1 MQRQKDSVNLM
12 TFIKPHQS
20 GFLLSIILAVISVT
34 SGIVP
39 YFAVARIVNLL
50 IGGETNFSTYLTW
63 GIVALIAYLMKS
75 VFHGLS
81 TRCSH
86 EATFHVLS
94 EIRQAV
100 ADKLTRVSMGYLTDT
115 PSGRLKTTMVER
127 VEQMEVPL
135 AHIIPEMT
143 SNLLVPIA
151 IIIYLFVLDWRMAL
165 VSLITI
171 PIGMLCYMAQM
182 KEYPKKYGAVVQA
195 SKYMSATTVE
205 YINGIEVI
213 KAFNQSA
220 ASYGKFTQA
229 VRQSVD
235 LMLDWMKST
244 QGYSALM
251 MTIWPAVLI
260 GVLPVGCLFYMNGSL
275 SAPDFITIAI
285 LSLGIMGPLVA
296 AIFLTDDFSKIA
308 TITGEITAVL
318 SEPDLDRPSQRKNL
332 KGLDISLRDVTFA
345 YKDTQVLNG
354 ITLDIKQGTTTALVG
369 PSGSG
374 KSTIA
379 KLIASYWDVGG
390 GHITIGGVDAKE
402 LPPEQVMDL
411 IGYVSQDNFLFNLS
425 VRENIR
431 MGRPEATDAE
441 VEAVAKAA
449 GCHEFIMGLE
459 HGYDTDCGRCRR
471 TSFRRRAAA
480 GSYCTGHDEKC
491 THCYLGRGNFL
502 HRPRKR
508 GGHSGCHRTADSRK
522 DTHCDRPSPV
532 HHYWGGTNCCGRSRK
547 DFGLP
552 GHMENCWIGVRSI
565 SKCGQLTRRRETT
578 IRWKEVRRMFD
589 AYKRFFRFSG
599 AEKGT
604 WYKGMAFELLR
615 SIFEALQF
623 VALLIVLRALV
634 EQNMTGATAWTALGI
649 MAVSV
654 AGAALCWYLAHNSE
668 GHANYRMCGEKRI
681 HIGERMKYM
690 PMGYFNAQ
698 SLGSLTAA
706 ATSTMSDLE
715 SMSFAVI
722 ARTVVGMIRTTIFSL
737 AIMCFDWRIGL
748 VFFVGMLLFL
758 WVNSRLLKKSRELSP
773 GRLAAQTKLVDAVL
787 EYIQGMSVVRA
798 FHGDKAAKQT
808 LNNTI
813 KETENQNF
821 KLERKRIPYN
831 VLEQVVLRVTSVLA
845 ILLSI
850 WLFLQGNMSLFTC
863 LMMVVSAFLVYS
875 ELESAGEMFF
885 MLPMIDASIDRVEEI
900 DRAPRMD
907 EGGSVQV
914 PKSHDISFEHVDFSY
929 GDRKI
934 IDDVSFTIPEGT
946 TTAIVGPSG
955 SGKTT
960 LTSLMARFW
969 DVNKGSVK
977 LGGIDVKDYSLD
989 SLMSNFSMVFQN
1001 VYLFNDSIENNI
1013 KFGKPAAS
1021 HEEVVAAAKAARCH
1035 DFIMALPD
1043 GYDTVIGEG
1052 GATISGGERQ
1062 RLSIARAML
1071 KDAPI
1076 VILDEATA
1084 NVDPE
1089 NEAELQAAIEAL
1101 TGGKT
1106 IIMIAHRLKT
1116 VRHANQILVVDHG
1129 RIVQHGTHDQLIQQ
1143 KGIYADFILNRK
1155 AAIDWKINA

>member
-1 MQRQKDSVNLM
+1 
-12 TFIKPHQS
+12 
-20 GFLLSIILAVISVT
+20 
-34 SGIVP
+34 
-39 YFAVARIVNLL
+39 
-50 IGGETNFSTYLTW
+50 
-63 GIVALIAYLMKS
+63 
-75 VFHGLS
+75 
-81 TRCSH
+81 
-86 EATFHVLS
+86 
-94 EIRQAV
+94 
-100 ADKLTRVSMGYLTDT
+100 
-115 PSGRLKTTMVER
+115 
-127 VEQMEVPL
+127 
-135 AHIIPEMT
+135 
-143 SNLLVPIA
+143 
-151 IIIYLFVLDWRMAL
+151 
-165 VSLITI
+165 
-171 PIGMLCYMAQM
+171 
-182 KEYPKKYGAVVQA
+182 
-195 SKYMSATTVE
+195 
-205 YINGIEVI
+205 
-213 KAFNQSA
+213 
-220 ASYGKFTQA
+220 
-229 VRQSVD
+229 
-235 LMLDWMKST
+235 
-244 QGYSALM
+244 
-251 MTIWPAVLI
+251 
-260 GVLPVGCLFYMNGSL
+260 
-275 SAPDFITIAI
+275 
-285 LSLGIMGPLVA
+285 
-296 AIFLTDDFSKIA
+296 
-308 TITGEITAVL
+308 
-318 SEPDLDRPSQRKNL
+318 
-332 KGLDISLRDVTFA
+332 
-345 YKDTQVLNG
+345 
-354 ITLDIKQGTTTALVG
+354 
-369 PSGSG
+369 
-374 KSTIA
+374 
-379 KLIASYWDVGG
+379 
-390 GHITIGGVDAKE
+390 
-402 LPPEQVMDL
+402 
-411 IGYVSQDNFLFNLS
+411 
-425 VRENIR
+425 
-431 MGRPEATDAE
+431 
-441 VEAVAKAA
+441 
-449 GCHEFIMGLE
+449 
-459 HGYDTDCGRCRR
+459 
-471 TSFRRRAAA
+471 
-480 GSYCTGHDEKC
+480 
-491 THCYLGRGNFL
+491 
-502 HRPRKR
+502 
-508 GGHSGCHRTADSRK
+508 
-522 DTHCDRPSPV
+522 
-532 HHYWGGTNCCGRSRK
+532 
-547 DFGLP
+547 
-552 GHMENCWIGVRSI
+552 
-565 SKCGQLTRRRETT
+565 
-578 IRWKEVRRMFD
+578 
-589 AYKRFFRFSG
+589 
-599 AEKGT
+599 
-604 WYKGMAFELLR
+604 MAFELLR

-634 EQNMTGATAWTALGI
+634 EQNITGATAWTALGI
-649 MAVSV
+649 MVVSV

-722 ARTVVGMIRTTIFSL
+722 ARTVVGMIRTAVFSL
-737 AIMCFDWRIGL
+737 AIMCFDWRIGF
-748 VFFVGMLLFL
+748 VFFVGTLLFL

-798 FHGDKAAKQT
+798 FHRDKAAKQT

-907 EGGSVQV
+907 ESSSVQV
-914 PKSHDISFEHVDFSY
+914 PKSHDISFDHVDFSY

-969 DVNKGSVK
+969 DVKKGSVK

-1013 KFGKPAAS
+1013 KFGKPEAS

-1071 KDAPI
+1071 KDAPV

>member
-1 MQRQKDSVNLM
+1 
-12 TFIKPHQS
+12 
-20 GFLLSIILAVISVT
+20 
-34 SGIVP
+34 
-39 YFAVARIVNLL
+39 
-50 IGGETNFSTYLTW
+50 
-63 GIVALIAYLMKS
+63 
-75 VFHGLS
+75 
-81 TRCSH
+81 
-86 EATFHVLS
+86 
-94 EIRQAV
+94 
-100 ADKLTRVSMGYLTDT
+100 
-115 PSGRLKTTMVER
+115 
-127 VEQMEVPL
+127 
-135 AHIIPEMT
+135 
-143 SNLLVPIA
+143 
-151 IIIYLFVLDWRMAL
+151 
-165 VSLITI
+165 
-171 PIGMLCYMAQM
+171 
-182 KEYPKKYGAVVQA
+182 
-195 SKYMSATTVE
+195 
-205 YINGIEVI
+205 
-213 KAFNQSA
+213 
-220 ASYGKFTQA
+220 
-229 VRQSVD
+229 
-235 LMLDWMKST
+235 
-244 QGYSALM
+244 
-251 MTIWPAVLI
+251 
-260 GVLPVGCLFYMNGSL
+260 
-275 SAPDFITIAI
+275 
-285 LSLGIMGPLVA
+285 
-296 AIFLTDDFSKIA
+296 
-308 TITGEITAVL
+308 
-318 SEPDLDRPSQRKNL
+318 
-332 KGLDISLRDVTFA
+332 
-345 YKDTQVLNG
+345 
-354 ITLDIKQGTTTALVG
+354 
-369 PSGSG
+369 
-374 KSTIA
+374 
-379 KLIASYWDVGG
+379 
-390 GHITIGGVDAKE
+390 
-402 LPPEQVMDL
+402 
-411 IGYVSQDNFLFNLS
+411 
-425 VRENIR
+425 
-431 MGRPEATDAE
+431 
-441 VEAVAKAA
+441 
-449 GCHEFIMGLE
+449 
-459 HGYDTDCGRCRR
+459 
-471 TSFRRRAAA
+471 
-480 GSYCTGHDEKC
+480 
-491 THCYLGRGNFL
+491 
-502 HRPRKR
+502 
-508 GGHSGCHRTADSRK
+508 
-522 DTHCDRPSPV
+522 
-532 HHYWGGTNCCGRSRK
+532 
-547 DFGLP
+547 
-552 GHMENCWIGVRSI
+552 
-565 SKCGQLTRRRETT
+565 
-578 IRWKEVRRMFD
+578 
-589 AYKRFFRFSG
+589 
-599 AEKGT
+599 
-604 WYKGMAFELLR
+604 MAFELLR

-623 VALLIVLRALV
+623 VALLVVLRALV
-634 EQNMTGATAWTALGI
+634 EQNMTGTTAWTALGI
-649 MAVSV
+649 MAISV
-654 AGAALCWYLAHNSE
+654 VGAAFCWYLAHNSE

-706 ATSTMSDLE
+706 ATSTMADLK

-798 FHGDKAAKQT
+798 FHGDKAANQT

-900 DRAPRMD
+900 DRAPKMD

-914 PKSHDISFEHVDFSY
+914 PKSHDITFDHVDFSY

-1035 DFIMALPD
+1035 EFIMALPD

-1129 RIVQHGTHDQLIQQ
+1129 RIVQHGTHDQLIRQ

-1155 AAIDWKINA
+1155 AAIDWKISASCGEAKA

>member
-1 MQRQKDSVNLM
+1 
-12 TFIKPHQS
+12 
-20 GFLLSIILAVISVT
+20 
-34 SGIVP
+34 
-39 YFAVARIVNLL
+39 
-50 IGGETNFSTYLTW
+50 
-63 GIVALIAYLMKS
+63 
-75 VFHGLS
+75 
-81 TRCSH
+81 
-86 EATFHVLS
+86 
-94 EIRQAV
+94 
-100 ADKLTRVSMGYLTDT
+100 
-115 PSGRLKTTMVER
+115 
-127 VEQMEVPL
+127 
-135 AHIIPEMT
+135 
-143 SNLLVPIA
+143 
-151 IIIYLFVLDWRMAL
+151 
-165 VSLITI
+165 
-171 PIGMLCYMAQM
+171 
-182 KEYPKKYGAVVQA
+182 
-195 SKYMSATTVE
+195 
-205 YINGIEVI
+205 
-213 KAFNQSA
+213 
-220 ASYGKFTQA
+220 
-229 VRQSVD
+229 
-235 LMLDWMKST
+235 
-244 QGYSALM
+244 
-251 MTIWPAVLI
+251 
-260 GVLPVGCLFYMNGSL
+260 
-275 SAPDFITIAI
+275 
-285 LSLGIMGPLVA
+285 
-296 AIFLTDDFSKIA
+296 
-308 TITGEITAVL
+308 
-318 SEPDLDRPSQRKNL
+318 
-332 KGLDISLRDVTFA
+332 
-345 YKDTQVLNG
+345 
-354 ITLDIKQGTTTALVG
+354 
-369 PSGSG
+369 
-374 KSTIA
+374 
-379 KLIASYWDVGG
+379 
-390 GHITIGGVDAKE
+390 
-402 LPPEQVMDL
+402 
-411 IGYVSQDNFLFNLS
+411 
-425 VRENIR
+425 
-431 MGRPEATDAE
+431 
-441 VEAVAKAA
+441 
-449 GCHEFIMGLE
+449 
-459 HGYDTDCGRCRR
+459 
-471 TSFRRRAAA
+471 
-480 GSYCTGHDEKC
+480 
-491 THCYLGRGNFL
+491 
-502 HRPRKR
+502 
-508 GGHSGCHRTADSRK
+508 
-522 DTHCDRPSPV
+522 
-532 HHYWGGTNCCGRSRK
+532 
-547 DFGLP
+547 
-552 GHMENCWIGVRSI
+552 
-565 SKCGQLTRRRETT
+565 
-578 IRWKEVRRMFD
+578 
-589 AYKRFFRFSG
+589 
-599 AEKGT
+599 
-604 WYKGMAFELLR
+604 MAFELLR

-634 EQNMTGATAWTALGI
+634 GQNMTGATAWTALGI

-654 AGAALCWYLAHNSE
+654 AGAAFCWYLAHNSE

-706 ATSTMSDLE
+706 ATSTMADLE

-773 GRLAAQTKLVDAVL
+773 GRLTAQTKLVDAVL

-1013 KFGKPAAS
+1013 KFGKPGAS

>member
-1 MQRQKDSVNLM
+1 
-12 TFIKPHQS
+12 
-20 GFLLSIILAVISVT
+20 
-34 SGIVP
+34 
-39 YFAVARIVNLL
+39 
-50 IGGETNFSTYLTW
+50 
-63 GIVALIAYLMKS
+63 
-75 VFHGLS
+75 
-81 TRCSH
+81 
-86 EATFHVLS
+86 
-94 EIRQAV
+94 
-100 ADKLTRVSMGYLTDT
+100 
-115 PSGRLKTTMVER
+115 
-127 VEQMEVPL
+127 
-135 AHIIPEMT
+135 
-143 SNLLVPIA
+143 
-151 IIIYLFVLDWRMAL
+151 
-165 VSLITI
+165 
-171 PIGMLCYMAQM
+171 
-182 KEYPKKYGAVVQA
+182 
-195 SKYMSATTVE
+195 
-205 YINGIEVI
+205 
-213 KAFNQSA
+213 
-220 ASYGKFTQA
+220 
-229 VRQSVD
+229 
-235 LMLDWMKST
+235 
-244 QGYSALM
+244 
-251 MTIWPAVLI
+251 
-260 GVLPVGCLFYMNGSL
+260 
-275 SAPDFITIAI
+275 
-285 LSLGIMGPLVA
+285 
-296 AIFLTDDFSKIA
+296 
-308 TITGEITAVL
+308 
-318 SEPDLDRPSQRKNL
+318 
-332 KGLDISLRDVTFA
+332 
-345 YKDTQVLNG
+345 
-354 ITLDIKQGTTTALVG
+354 
-369 PSGSG
+369 
-374 KSTIA
+374 
-379 KLIASYWDVGG
+379 
-390 GHITIGGVDAKE
+390 
-402 LPPEQVMDL
+402 
-411 IGYVSQDNFLFNLS
+411 
-425 VRENIR
+425 
-431 MGRPEATDAE
+431 
-441 VEAVAKAA
+441 
-449 GCHEFIMGLE
+449 
-459 HGYDTDCGRCRR
+459 
-471 TSFRRRAAA
+471 
-480 GSYCTGHDEKC
+480 
-491 THCYLGRGNFL
+491 
-502 HRPRKR
+502 
-508 GGHSGCHRTADSRK
+508 
-522 DTHCDRPSPV
+522 
-532 HHYWGGTNCCGRSRK
+532 
-547 DFGLP
+547 
-552 GHMENCWIGVRSI
+552 
-565 SKCGQLTRRRETT
+565 
-578 IRWKEVRRMFD
+578 
-589 AYKRFFRFSG
+589 
-599 AEKGT
+599 
-604 WYKGMAFELLR
+604 MAFELLW

-634 EQNMTGATAWTALGI
+634 EQNMTGAIAWTALGI

-706 ATSTMSDLE
+706 ATSTMADLE

-1013 KFGKPAAS
+1013 KFGKPGAS

>member
-1 MQRQKDSVNLM
+1 
-12 TFIKPHQS
+12 
-20 GFLLSIILAVISVT
+20 
-34 SGIVP
+34 
-39 YFAVARIVNLL
+39 
-50 IGGETNFSTYLTW
+50 
-63 GIVALIAYLMKS
+63 
-75 VFHGLS
+75 
-81 TRCSH
+81 
-86 EATFHVLS
+86 
-94 EIRQAV
+94 
-100 ADKLTRVSMGYLTDT
+100 
-115 PSGRLKTTMVER
+115 
-127 VEQMEVPL
+127 
-135 AHIIPEMT
+135 
-143 SNLLVPIA
+143 
-151 IIIYLFVLDWRMAL
+151 
-165 VSLITI
+165 
-171 PIGMLCYMAQM
+171 
-182 KEYPKKYGAVVQA
+182 
-195 SKYMSATTVE
+195 
-205 YINGIEVI
+205 
-213 KAFNQSA
+213 
-220 ASYGKFTQA
+220 
-229 VRQSVD
+229 
-235 LMLDWMKST
+235 
-244 QGYSALM
+244 
-251 MTIWPAVLI
+251 
-260 GVLPVGCLFYMNGSL
+260 
-275 SAPDFITIAI
+275 
-285 LSLGIMGPLVA
+285 
-296 AIFLTDDFSKIA
+296 
-308 TITGEITAVL
+308 
-318 SEPDLDRPSQRKNL
+318 
-332 KGLDISLRDVTFA
+332 
-345 YKDTQVLNG
+345 
-354 ITLDIKQGTTTALVG
+354 
-369 PSGSG
+369 
-374 KSTIA
+374 
-379 KLIASYWDVGG
+379 
-390 GHITIGGVDAKE
+390 
-402 LPPEQVMDL
+402 
-411 IGYVSQDNFLFNLS
+411 
-425 VRENIR
+425 
-431 MGRPEATDAE
+431 
-441 VEAVAKAA
+441 
-449 GCHEFIMGLE
+449 
-459 HGYDTDCGRCRR
+459 
-471 TSFRRRAAA
+471 
-480 GSYCTGHDEKC
+480 
-491 THCYLGRGNFL
+491 
-502 HRPRKR
+502 
-508 GGHSGCHRTADSRK
+508 
-522 DTHCDRPSPV
+522 
-532 HHYWGGTNCCGRSRK
+532 
-547 DFGLP
+547 
-552 GHMENCWIGVRSI
+552 
-565 SKCGQLTRRRETT
+565 
-578 IRWKEVRRMFD
+578 MFD
-589 AYKRFFRFSG
+589 AYKRFFRFSRT
-599 AEKGT
+599 EKST

-634 EQNMTGATAWTALGI
+634 EQNITGATAWTALGI
-649 MAVSV
+649 MVVSV

-885 MLPMIDASIDRVEEI
+885 MLPMIDTSIDRVEEI

-914 PKSHDISFEHVDFSY
+914 PKSHDISFDHVDFSY

-1013 KFGKPAAS
+1013 KFGKPEAS

-1071 KDAPI
+1071 KDAPV

>member
-1 MQRQKDSVNLM
+1 
-12 TFIKPHQS
+12 
-20 GFLLSIILAVISVT
+20 
-34 SGIVP
+34 
-39 YFAVARIVNLL
+39 
-50 IGGETNFSTYLTW
+50 
-63 GIVALIAYLMKS
+63 
-75 VFHGLS
+75 
-81 TRCSH
+81 
-86 EATFHVLS
+86 
-94 EIRQAV
+94 
-100 ADKLTRVSMGYLTDT
+100 
-115 PSGRLKTTMVER
+115 
-127 VEQMEVPL
+127 
-135 AHIIPEMT
+135 
-143 SNLLVPIA
+143 
-151 IIIYLFVLDWRMAL
+151 
-165 VSLITI
+165 
-171 PIGMLCYMAQM
+171 
-182 KEYPKKYGAVVQA
+182 
-195 SKYMSATTVE
+195 
-205 YINGIEVI
+205 
-213 KAFNQSA
+213 
-220 ASYGKFTQA
+220 
-229 VRQSVD
+229 
-235 LMLDWMKST
+235 
-244 QGYSALM
+244 
-251 MTIWPAVLI
+251 
-260 GVLPVGCLFYMNGSL
+260 
-275 SAPDFITIAI
+275 
-285 LSLGIMGPLVA
+285 
-296 AIFLTDDFSKIA
+296 
-308 TITGEITAVL
+308 
-318 SEPDLDRPSQRKNL
+318 
-332 KGLDISLRDVTFA
+332 
-345 YKDTQVLNG
+345 
-354 ITLDIKQGTTTALVG
+354 
-369 PSGSG
+369 
-374 KSTIA
+374 
-379 KLIASYWDVGG
+379 
-390 GHITIGGVDAKE
+390 
-402 LPPEQVMDL
+402 
-411 IGYVSQDNFLFNLS
+411 
-425 VRENIR
+425 
-431 MGRPEATDAE
+431 
-441 VEAVAKAA
+441 
-449 GCHEFIMGLE
+449 
-459 HGYDTDCGRCRR
+459 
-471 TSFRRRAAA
+471 
-480 GSYCTGHDEKC
+480 
-491 THCYLGRGNFL
+491 
-502 HRPRKR
+502 
-508 GGHSGCHRTADSRK
+508 
-522 DTHCDRPSPV
+522 
-532 HHYWGGTNCCGRSRK
+532 
-547 DFGLP
+547 
-552 GHMENCWIGVRSI
+552 
-565 SKCGQLTRRRETT
+565 
-578 IRWKEVRRMFD
+578 
-589 AYKRFFRFSG
+589 
-599 AEKGT
+599 
-604 WYKGMAFELLR
+604 MAFELLR

-634 EQNMTGATAWTALGI
+634 GQNMTGATAWMALGI

-654 AGAALCWYLAHNSE
+654 AGAAFCWYLAHNSE

-737 AIMCFDWRIGL
+737 ATMCFDWRIGL
-748 VFFVGMLLFL
+748 VFFVGILLFL

-773 GRLAAQTKLVDAVL
+773 GRLTAQTKLVDAVL

-885 MLPMIDASIDRVEEI
+885 MLPMIDTSIDRVEEI

-914 PKSHDISFEHVDFSY
+914 PKSHDISFDHVDFSY

-969 DVNKGSVK
+969 DVKKGSVK

-1013 KFGKPAAS
+1013 KFGKPEAS

-1071 KDAPI
+1071 KDAPV

>member
-1 MQRQKDSVNLM
+1 
-12 TFIKPHQS
+12 
-20 GFLLSIILAVISVT
+20 
-34 SGIVP
+34 
-39 YFAVARIVNLL
+39 
-50 IGGETNFSTYLTW
+50 
-63 GIVALIAYLMKS
+63 
-75 VFHGLS
+75 
-81 TRCSH
+81 
-86 EATFHVLS
+86 
-94 EIRQAV
+94 
-100 ADKLTRVSMGYLTDT
+100 
-115 PSGRLKTTMVER
+115 
-127 VEQMEVPL
+127 
-135 AHIIPEMT
+135 
-143 SNLLVPIA
+143 
-151 IIIYLFVLDWRMAL
+151 
-165 VSLITI
+165 
-171 PIGMLCYMAQM
+171 
-182 KEYPKKYGAVVQA
+182 
-195 SKYMSATTVE
+195 
-205 YINGIEVI
+205 
-213 KAFNQSA
+213 
-220 ASYGKFTQA
+220 
-229 VRQSVD
+229 
-235 LMLDWMKST
+235 
-244 QGYSALM
+244 
-251 MTIWPAVLI
+251 
-260 GVLPVGCLFYMNGSL
+260 
-275 SAPDFITIAI
+275 
-285 LSLGIMGPLVA
+285 
-296 AIFLTDDFSKIA
+296 
-308 TITGEITAVL
+308 
-318 SEPDLDRPSQRKNL
+318 
-332 KGLDISLRDVTFA
+332 
-345 YKDTQVLNG
+345 
-354 ITLDIKQGTTTALVG
+354 
-369 PSGSG
+369 
-374 KSTIA
+374 
-379 KLIASYWDVGG
+379 
-390 GHITIGGVDAKE
+390 
-402 LPPEQVMDL
+402 
-411 IGYVSQDNFLFNLS
+411 
-425 VRENIR
+425 
-431 MGRPEATDAE
+431 
-441 VEAVAKAA
+441 
-449 GCHEFIMGLE
+449 
-459 HGYDTDCGRCRR
+459 
-471 TSFRRRAAA
+471 
-480 GSYCTGHDEKC
+480 
-491 THCYLGRGNFL
+491 
-502 HRPRKR
+502 
-508 GGHSGCHRTADSRK
+508 
-522 DTHCDRPSPV
+522 
-532 HHYWGGTNCCGRSRK
+532 
-547 DFGLP
+547 
-552 GHMENCWIGVRSI
+552 
-565 SKCGQLTRRRETT
+565 
-578 IRWKEVRRMFD
+578 MFD

-599 AEKGT
+599 TEKST

-634 EQNMTGATAWTALGI
+634 EQNITGATAWTALGI
-649 MAVSV
+649 MVVSV

-722 ARTVVGMIRTTIFSL
+722 ARTVVGMIRTAVFSL

-914 PKSHDISFEHVDFSY
+914 PKSHDISFDHVDFSY

-969 DVNKGSVK
+969 DVKKGSVK

-1013 KFGKPAAS
+1013 KFGKPEAS

-1071 KDAPI
+1071 KDAPV

-1129 RIVQHGTHDQLIQQ
+1129 KIVQHGTHEELIKQG
-1143 KGIYADFILNRK
+1143 GI
-1155 AAIDWKINA
+1155 

>member
-1 MQRQKDSVNLM
+1 
-12 TFIKPHQS
+12 
-20 GFLLSIILAVISVT
+20 
-34 SGIVP
+34 
-39 YFAVARIVNLL
+39 
-50 IGGETNFSTYLTW
+50 
-63 GIVALIAYLMKS
+63 
-75 VFHGLS
+75 
-81 TRCSH
+81 
-86 EATFHVLS
+86 
-94 EIRQAV
+94 
-100 ADKLTRVSMGYLTDT
+100 
-115 PSGRLKTTMVER
+115 
-127 VEQMEVPL
+127 
-135 AHIIPEMT
+135 
-143 SNLLVPIA
+143 
-151 IIIYLFVLDWRMAL
+151 
-165 VSLITI
+165 
-171 PIGMLCYMAQM
+171 
-182 KEYPKKYGAVVQA
+182 
-195 SKYMSATTVE
+195 
-205 YINGIEVI
+205 
-213 KAFNQSA
+213 
-220 ASYGKFTQA
+220 
-229 VRQSVD
+229 
-235 LMLDWMKST
+235 
-244 QGYSALM
+244 
-251 MTIWPAVLI
+251 
-260 GVLPVGCLFYMNGSL
+260 
-275 SAPDFITIAI
+275 
-285 LSLGIMGPLVA
+285 
-296 AIFLTDDFSKIA
+296 
-308 TITGEITAVL
+308 
-318 SEPDLDRPSQRKNL
+318 
-332 KGLDISLRDVTFA
+332 
-345 YKDTQVLNG
+345 
-354 ITLDIKQGTTTALVG
+354 
-369 PSGSG
+369 
-374 KSTIA
+374 
-379 KLIASYWDVGG
+379 
-390 GHITIGGVDAKE
+390 
-402 LPPEQVMDL
+402 
-411 IGYVSQDNFLFNLS
+411 
-425 VRENIR
+425 
-431 MGRPEATDAE
+431 
-441 VEAVAKAA
+441 
-449 GCHEFIMGLE
+449 
-459 HGYDTDCGRCRR
+459 
-471 TSFRRRAAA
+471 
-480 GSYCTGHDEKC
+480 
-491 THCYLGRGNFL
+491 
-502 HRPRKR
+502 
-508 GGHSGCHRTADSRK
+508 
-522 DTHCDRPSPV
+522 
-532 HHYWGGTNCCGRSRK
+532 
-547 DFGLP
+547 
-552 GHMENCWIGVRSI
+552 
-565 SKCGQLTRRRETT
+565 
-578 IRWKEVRRMFD
+578 MFD

-599 AEKGT
+599 TEKST

-634 EQNMTGATAWTALGI
+634 EQNITGATAWTALGI
-649 MAVSV
+649 MVVSV

-722 ARTVVGMIRTTIFSL
+722 ARTVVGMIRTAVFSL

-845 ILLSI
+845 ILISI
-850 WLFLQGNMSLFTC
+850 WLFLQGDMSLFSC

-900 DRAPRMD
+900 DRAPR
-907 EGGSVQV
+907 
-914 PKSHDISFEHVDFSY
+914 
-929 GDRKI
+929 

-969 DVNKGSVK
+969 DVKKGSVK

-1013 KFGKPAAS
+1013 KFGKPEAS

-1035 DFIMALPD
+1035 NFIMALPD

-1071 KDAPI
+1071 KDAPV

-1129 RIVQHGTHDQLIQQ
+1129 KIVQHGTHEELIKQG
-1143 KGIYADFILNRK
+1143 GIYGDFVHSRK
-1155 AAIDWKINA
+1155 SAESWRITDPRKGEANGK

>member
-1 MQRQKDSVNLM
+1 
-12 TFIKPHQS
+12 
-20 GFLLSIILAVISVT
+20 
-34 SGIVP
+34 
-39 YFAVARIVNLL
+39 
-50 IGGETNFSTYLTW
+50 
-63 GIVALIAYLMKS
+63 
-75 VFHGLS
+75 
-81 TRCSH
+81 
-86 EATFHVLS
+86 
-94 EIRQAV
+94 
-100 ADKLTRVSMGYLTDT
+100 
-115 PSGRLKTTMVER
+115 
-127 VEQMEVPL
+127 
-135 AHIIPEMT
+135 
-143 SNLLVPIA
+143 
-151 IIIYLFVLDWRMAL
+151 
-165 VSLITI
+165 
-171 PIGMLCYMAQM
+171 
-182 KEYPKKYGAVVQA
+182 
-195 SKYMSATTVE
+195 
-205 YINGIEVI
+205 
-213 KAFNQSA
+213 
-220 ASYGKFTQA
+220 
-229 VRQSVD
+229 
-235 LMLDWMKST
+235 
-244 QGYSALM
+244 
-251 MTIWPAVLI
+251 
-260 GVLPVGCLFYMNGSL
+260 
-275 SAPDFITIAI
+275 
-285 LSLGIMGPLVA
+285 
-296 AIFLTDDFSKIA
+296 
-308 TITGEITAVL
+308 
-318 SEPDLDRPSQRKNL
+318 
-332 KGLDISLRDVTFA
+332 
-345 YKDTQVLNG
+345 
-354 ITLDIKQGTTTALVG
+354 
-369 PSGSG
+369 
-374 KSTIA
+374 
-379 KLIASYWDVGG
+379 
-390 GHITIGGVDAKE
+390 
-402 LPPEQVMDL
+402 
-411 IGYVSQDNFLFNLS
+411 
-425 VRENIR
+425 
-431 MGRPEATDAE
+431 
-441 VEAVAKAA
+441 
-449 GCHEFIMGLE
+449 
-459 HGYDTDCGRCRR
+459 
-471 TSFRRRAAA
+471 
-480 GSYCTGHDEKC
+480 
-491 THCYLGRGNFL
+491 
-502 HRPRKR
+502 
-508 GGHSGCHRTADSRK
+508 
-522 DTHCDRPSPV
+522 
-532 HHYWGGTNCCGRSRK
+532 
-547 DFGLP
+547 
-552 GHMENCWIGVRSI
+552 
-565 SKCGQLTRRRETT
+565 
-578 IRWKEVRRMFD
+578 
-589 AYKRFFRFSG
+589 
-599 AEKGT
+599 
-604 WYKGMAFELLR
+604 MAFELLR

-623 VALLIVLRALV
+623 VALLVVLRALV

-649 MAVSV
+649 MAVSMT
-654 AGAALCWYLAHNSE
+654 GAALCWYLAHNSE

-758 WVNSRLLKKSRELSP
+758 WVNSRLLRKSRELSP

-787 EYIQGMSVVRA
+787 EHIQGMSVVRA

-831 VLEQVVLRVTSVLA
+831 VLEQIVLRVTSVLA

-914 PKSHDISFEHVDFSY
+914 PKSHDISFDHVDFSY

-1013 KFGKPAAS
+1013 KFGKPEAS

-1035 DFIMALPD
+1035 DFIIALPD

>member
-1 MQRQKDSVNLM
+1 
-12 TFIKPHQS
+12 
-20 GFLLSIILAVISVT
+20 
-34 SGIVP
+34 
-39 YFAVARIVNLL
+39 
-50 IGGETNFSTYLTW
+50 
-63 GIVALIAYLMKS
+63 
-75 VFHGLS
+75 
-81 TRCSH
+81 
-86 EATFHVLS
+86 
-94 EIRQAV
+94 
-100 ADKLTRVSMGYLTDT
+100 
-115 PSGRLKTTMVER
+115 
-127 VEQMEVPL
+127 
-135 AHIIPEMT
+135 
-143 SNLLVPIA
+143 
-151 IIIYLFVLDWRMAL
+151 
-165 VSLITI
+165 
-171 PIGMLCYMAQM
+171 
-182 KEYPKKYGAVVQA
+182 
-195 SKYMSATTVE
+195 
-205 YINGIEVI
+205 
-213 KAFNQSA
+213 
-220 ASYGKFTQA
+220 
-229 VRQSVD
+229 
-235 LMLDWMKST
+235 
-244 QGYSALM
+244 
-251 MTIWPAVLI
+251 
-260 GVLPVGCLFYMNGSL
+260 
-275 SAPDFITIAI
+275 
-285 LSLGIMGPLVA
+285 
-296 AIFLTDDFSKIA
+296 
-308 TITGEITAVL
+308 
-318 SEPDLDRPSQRKNL
+318 
-332 KGLDISLRDVTFA
+332 
-345 YKDTQVLNG
+345 
-354 ITLDIKQGTTTALVG
+354 
-369 PSGSG
+369 
-374 KSTIA
+374 
-379 KLIASYWDVGG
+379 
-390 GHITIGGVDAKE
+390 
-402 LPPEQVMDL
+402 
-411 IGYVSQDNFLFNLS
+411 
-425 VRENIR
+425 
-431 MGRPEATDAE
+431 
-441 VEAVAKAA
+441 
-449 GCHEFIMGLE
+449 
-459 HGYDTDCGRCRR
+459 
-471 TSFRRRAAA
+471 
-480 GSYCTGHDEKC
+480 
-491 THCYLGRGNFL
+491 
-502 HRPRKR
+502 
-508 GGHSGCHRTADSRK
+508 
-522 DTHCDRPSPV
+522 
-532 HHYWGGTNCCGRSRK
+532 
-547 DFGLP
+547 
-552 GHMENCWIGVRSI
+552 
-565 SKCGQLTRRRETT
+565 
-578 IRWKEVRRMFD
+578 MFD

-599 AEKGT
+599 TEKST

-634 EQNMTGATAWTALGI
+634 EQNITGATAWTALGI
-649 MAVSV
+649 MVVSV

-722 ARTVVGMIRTTIFSL
+722 ARTVVGMIRTAVFSL

-748 VFFVGMLLFL
+748 VFFVGTLLFL

-907 EGGSVQV
+907 ESGSVQV
-914 PKSHDISFEHVDFSY
+914 PKSHDISFDHVDFSY

-969 DVNKGSVK
+969 DVKKGSVK

-1155 AAIDWKINA
+1155 AAIDWKISASCGEAEA

>member
-1 MQRQKDSVNLM
+1 
-12 TFIKPHQS
+12 
-20 GFLLSIILAVISVT
+20 
-34 SGIVP
+34 
-39 YFAVARIVNLL
+39 
-50 IGGETNFSTYLTW
+50 
-63 GIVALIAYLMKS
+63 
-75 VFHGLS
+75 
-81 TRCSH
+81 
-86 EATFHVLS
+86 
-94 EIRQAV
+94 
-100 ADKLTRVSMGYLTDT
+100 
-115 PSGRLKTTMVER
+115 
-127 VEQMEVPL
+127 
-135 AHIIPEMT
+135 
-143 SNLLVPIA
+143 
-151 IIIYLFVLDWRMAL
+151 
-165 VSLITI
+165 
-171 PIGMLCYMAQM
+171 
-182 KEYPKKYGAVVQA
+182 
-195 SKYMSATTVE
+195 
-205 YINGIEVI
+205 
-213 KAFNQSA
+213 
-220 ASYGKFTQA
+220 
-229 VRQSVD
+229 
-235 LMLDWMKST
+235 
-244 QGYSALM
+244 
-251 MTIWPAVLI
+251 
-260 GVLPVGCLFYMNGSL
+260 
-275 SAPDFITIAI
+275 
-285 LSLGIMGPLVA
+285 
-296 AIFLTDDFSKIA
+296 
-308 TITGEITAVL
+308 
-318 SEPDLDRPSQRKNL
+318 
-332 KGLDISLRDVTFA
+332 
-345 YKDTQVLNG
+345 
-354 ITLDIKQGTTTALVG
+354 
-369 PSGSG
+369 
-374 KSTIA
+374 
-379 KLIASYWDVGG
+379 
-390 GHITIGGVDAKE
+390 
-402 LPPEQVMDL
+402 
-411 IGYVSQDNFLFNLS
+411 
-425 VRENIR
+425 
-431 MGRPEATDAE
+431 
-441 VEAVAKAA
+441 
-449 GCHEFIMGLE
+449 
-459 HGYDTDCGRCRR
+459 
-471 TSFRRRAAA
+471 
-480 GSYCTGHDEKC
+480 
-491 THCYLGRGNFL
+491 
-502 HRPRKR
+502 
-508 GGHSGCHRTADSRK
+508 
-522 DTHCDRPSPV
+522 
-532 HHYWGGTNCCGRSRK
+532 
-547 DFGLP
+547 
-552 GHMENCWIGVRSI
+552 
-565 SKCGQLTRRRETT
+565 
-578 IRWKEVRRMFD
+578 MFD

-599 AEKGT
+599 TEKST

-634 EQNMTGATAWTALGI
+634 EQNITGATAWTALGI
-649 MAVSV
+649 MVVSV

-722 ARTVVGMIRTTIFSL
+722 ARTVVGMIRTAVFSL

-758 WVNSRLLKKSRELSP
+758 WVNSRLLKKSRELSQ

-914 PKSHDISFEHVDFSY
+914 PKSHDISFDHVDFSY

-969 DVNKGSVK
+969 DVKKGSVK

-1013 KFGKPAAS
+1013 KFGKPEAS

-1071 KDAPI
+1071 KDAPV

>member
-1 MQRQKDSVNLM
+1 
-12 TFIKPHQS
+12 
-20 GFLLSIILAVISVT
+20 
-34 SGIVP
+34 
-39 YFAVARIVNLL
+39 
-50 IGGETNFSTYLTW
+50 
-63 GIVALIAYLMKS
+63 
-75 VFHGLS
+75 
-81 TRCSH
+81 
-86 EATFHVLS
+86 
-94 EIRQAV
+94 
-100 ADKLTRVSMGYLTDT
+100 
-115 PSGRLKTTMVER
+115 
-127 VEQMEVPL
+127 
-135 AHIIPEMT
+135 
-143 SNLLVPIA
+143 
-151 IIIYLFVLDWRMAL
+151 
-165 VSLITI
+165 
-171 PIGMLCYMAQM
+171 
-182 KEYPKKYGAVVQA
+182 
-195 SKYMSATTVE
+195 
-205 YINGIEVI
+205 
-213 KAFNQSA
+213 
-220 ASYGKFTQA
+220 
-229 VRQSVD
+229 
-235 LMLDWMKST
+235 
-244 QGYSALM
+244 
-251 MTIWPAVLI
+251 
-260 GVLPVGCLFYMNGSL
+260 
-275 SAPDFITIAI
+275 
-285 LSLGIMGPLVA
+285 
-296 AIFLTDDFSKIA
+296 
-308 TITGEITAVL
+308 
-318 SEPDLDRPSQRKNL
+318 
-332 KGLDISLRDVTFA
+332 
-345 YKDTQVLNG
+345 
-354 ITLDIKQGTTTALVG
+354 
-369 PSGSG
+369 
-374 KSTIA
+374 
-379 KLIASYWDVGG
+379 
-390 GHITIGGVDAKE
+390 
-402 LPPEQVMDL
+402 
-411 IGYVSQDNFLFNLS
+411 
-425 VRENIR
+425 
-431 MGRPEATDAE
+431 
-441 VEAVAKAA
+441 
-449 GCHEFIMGLE
+449 
-459 HGYDTDCGRCRR
+459 
-471 TSFRRRAAA
+471 
-480 GSYCTGHDEKC
+480 
-491 THCYLGRGNFL
+491 
-502 HRPRKR
+502 
-508 GGHSGCHRTADSRK
+508 
-522 DTHCDRPSPV
+522 
-532 HHYWGGTNCCGRSRK
+532 
-547 DFGLP
+547 
-552 GHMENCWIGVRSI
+552 
-565 SKCGQLTRRRETT
+565 
-578 IRWKEVRRMFD
+578 MFD

-599 AEKGT
+599 TEKST

-634 EQNMTGATAWTALGI
+634 EQNITGATAWTALGI
-649 MAVSV
+649 MVVSV

-722 ARTVVGMIRTTIFSL
+722 ARTVVGMIRTAVFSL

-845 ILLSI
+845 ILISI
-850 WLFLQGNMSLFTC
+850 WLFLQGDMSLFSC

-914 PKSHDISFEHVDFSY
+914 PKSHDISFDHVDFSY

-969 DVNKGSVK
+969 DVKKGSVK

-1013 KFGKPAAS
+1013 KFGKPEAS

>member
-1 MQRQKDSVNLM
+1 
-12 TFIKPHQS
+12 
-20 GFLLSIILAVISVT
+20 
-34 SGIVP
+34 
-39 YFAVARIVNLL
+39 
-50 IGGETNFSTYLTW
+50 
-63 GIVALIAYLMKS
+63 
-75 VFHGLS
+75 
-81 TRCSH
+81 
-86 EATFHVLS
+86 
-94 EIRQAV
+94 
-100 ADKLTRVSMGYLTDT
+100 
-115 PSGRLKTTMVER
+115 
-127 VEQMEVPL
+127 
-135 AHIIPEMT
+135 
-143 SNLLVPIA
+143 
-151 IIIYLFVLDWRMAL
+151 
-165 VSLITI
+165 
-171 PIGMLCYMAQM
+171 
-182 KEYPKKYGAVVQA
+182 
-195 SKYMSATTVE
+195 
-205 YINGIEVI
+205 
-213 KAFNQSA
+213 
-220 ASYGKFTQA
+220 
-229 VRQSVD
+229 
-235 LMLDWMKST
+235 
-244 QGYSALM
+244 
-251 MTIWPAVLI
+251 
-260 GVLPVGCLFYMNGSL
+260 
-275 SAPDFITIAI
+275 
-285 LSLGIMGPLVA
+285 
-296 AIFLTDDFSKIA
+296 
-308 TITGEITAVL
+308 
-318 SEPDLDRPSQRKNL
+318 
-332 KGLDISLRDVTFA
+332 
-345 YKDTQVLNG
+345 
-354 ITLDIKQGTTTALVG
+354 
-369 PSGSG
+369 
-374 KSTIA
+374 
-379 KLIASYWDVGG
+379 
-390 GHITIGGVDAKE
+390 
-402 LPPEQVMDL
+402 
-411 IGYVSQDNFLFNLS
+411 
-425 VRENIR
+425 
-431 MGRPEATDAE
+431 
-441 VEAVAKAA
+441 
-449 GCHEFIMGLE
+449 
-459 HGYDTDCGRCRR
+459 
-471 TSFRRRAAA
+471 
-480 GSYCTGHDEKC
+480 
-491 THCYLGRGNFL
+491 
-502 HRPRKR
+502 
-508 GGHSGCHRTADSRK
+508 
-522 DTHCDRPSPV
+522 
-532 HHYWGGTNCCGRSRK
+532 
-547 DFGLP
+547 
-552 GHMENCWIGVRSI
+552 
-565 SKCGQLTRRRETT
+565 
-578 IRWKEVRRMFD
+578 MFD

-599 AEKGT
+599 TEKST

-634 EQNMTGATAWTALGI
+634 EQNITGATAWTALGI
-649 MAVSV
+649 MVVSV

-722 ARTVVGMIRTTIFSL
+722 ARTVVGMIRTAVFSL

-831 VLEQVVLRVTSVLA
+831 VLEQVVLRITSVLA
-845 ILLSI
+845 ILISI
-850 WLFLQGNMSLFTC
+850 WLFLQGDMSLFSC

-914 PKSHDISFEHVDFSY
+914 PKSHDISFDHVDFSY

-969 DVNKGSVK
+969 DVKKGSVK

-1013 KFGKPAAS
+1013 KFGKPEAS

-1071 KDAPI
+1071 KDAPV

>member
-1 MQRQKDSVNLM
+1 
-12 TFIKPHQS
+12 
-20 GFLLSIILAVISVT
+20 
-34 SGIVP
+34 
-39 YFAVARIVNLL
+39 
-50 IGGETNFSTYLTW
+50 
-63 GIVALIAYLMKS
+63 
-75 VFHGLS
+75 
-81 TRCSH
+81 
-86 EATFHVLS
+86 
-94 EIRQAV
+94 
-100 ADKLTRVSMGYLTDT
+100 
-115 PSGRLKTTMVER
+115 
-127 VEQMEVPL
+127 
-135 AHIIPEMT
+135 
-143 SNLLVPIA
+143 
-151 IIIYLFVLDWRMAL
+151 
-165 VSLITI
+165 
-171 PIGMLCYMAQM
+171 
-182 KEYPKKYGAVVQA
+182 
-195 SKYMSATTVE
+195 
-205 YINGIEVI
+205 
-213 KAFNQSA
+213 
-220 ASYGKFTQA
+220 
-229 VRQSVD
+229 
-235 LMLDWMKST
+235 
-244 QGYSALM
+244 
-251 MTIWPAVLI
+251 
-260 GVLPVGCLFYMNGSL
+260 
-275 SAPDFITIAI
+275 
-285 LSLGIMGPLVA
+285 
-296 AIFLTDDFSKIA
+296 
-308 TITGEITAVL
+308 
-318 SEPDLDRPSQRKNL
+318 
-332 KGLDISLRDVTFA
+332 
-345 YKDTQVLNG
+345 
-354 ITLDIKQGTTTALVG
+354 
-369 PSGSG
+369 
-374 KSTIA
+374 
-379 KLIASYWDVGG
+379 
-390 GHITIGGVDAKE
+390 
-402 LPPEQVMDL
+402 
-411 IGYVSQDNFLFNLS
+411 
-425 VRENIR
+425 
-431 MGRPEATDAE
+431 
-441 VEAVAKAA
+441 
-449 GCHEFIMGLE
+449 
-459 HGYDTDCGRCRR
+459 
-471 TSFRRRAAA
+471 
-480 GSYCTGHDEKC
+480 
-491 THCYLGRGNFL
+491 
-502 HRPRKR
+502 
-508 GGHSGCHRTADSRK
+508 
-522 DTHCDRPSPV
+522 
-532 HHYWGGTNCCGRSRK
+532 
-547 DFGLP
+547 
-552 GHMENCWIGVRSI
+552 
-565 SKCGQLTRRRETT
+565 
-578 IRWKEVRRMFD
+578 MFD
-589 AYKRFFRFSG
+589 AYKRFFRFSRT
-599 AEKGT
+599 EKST

-634 EQNMTGATAWTALGI
+634 EQNITGATAWTALGI
-649 MAVSV
+649 MVVSV

-722 ARTVVGMIRTTIFSL
+722 ARTVVGMIRTAVFSL
-737 AIMCFDWRIGL
+737 AIMCFDWRIGF
-748 VFFVGMLLFL
+748 VFFVGTLLFL

-850 WLFLQGNMSLFTC
+850 WLFLQGDMSLFSC

-907 EGGSVQV
+907 ESGSVQV
-914 PKSHDISFEHVDFSY
+914 PKSHDISFDHVDFSY

-969 DVNKGSVK
+969 DVKKGSVK

-1013 KFGKPAAS
+1013 KFGKPEAS

-1071 KDAPI
+1071 KDAPV

>member
-1 MQRQKDSVNLM
+1 
-12 TFIKPHQS
+12 
-20 GFLLSIILAVISVT
+20 
-34 SGIVP
+34 
-39 YFAVARIVNLL
+39 
-50 IGGETNFSTYLTW
+50 
-63 GIVALIAYLMKS
+63 
-75 VFHGLS
+75 
-81 TRCSH
+81 
-86 EATFHVLS
+86 
-94 EIRQAV
+94 
-100 ADKLTRVSMGYLTDT
+100 
-115 PSGRLKTTMVER
+115 
-127 VEQMEVPL
+127 
-135 AHIIPEMT
+135 
-143 SNLLVPIA
+143 
-151 IIIYLFVLDWRMAL
+151 
-165 VSLITI
+165 
-171 PIGMLCYMAQM
+171 
-182 KEYPKKYGAVVQA
+182 
-195 SKYMSATTVE
+195 
-205 YINGIEVI
+205 
-213 KAFNQSA
+213 
-220 ASYGKFTQA
+220 
-229 VRQSVD
+229 
-235 LMLDWMKST
+235 
-244 QGYSALM
+244 
-251 MTIWPAVLI
+251 
-260 GVLPVGCLFYMNGSL
+260 
-275 SAPDFITIAI
+275 
-285 LSLGIMGPLVA
+285 
-296 AIFLTDDFSKIA
+296 
-308 TITGEITAVL
+308 
-318 SEPDLDRPSQRKNL
+318 
-332 KGLDISLRDVTFA
+332 
-345 YKDTQVLNG
+345 
-354 ITLDIKQGTTTALVG
+354 
-369 PSGSG
+369 
-374 KSTIA
+374 
-379 KLIASYWDVGG
+379 
-390 GHITIGGVDAKE
+390 
-402 LPPEQVMDL
+402 
-411 IGYVSQDNFLFNLS
+411 
-425 VRENIR
+425 
-431 MGRPEATDAE
+431 
-441 VEAVAKAA
+441 
-449 GCHEFIMGLE
+449 
-459 HGYDTDCGRCRR
+459 
-471 TSFRRRAAA
+471 
-480 GSYCTGHDEKC
+480 
-491 THCYLGRGNFL
+491 
-502 HRPRKR
+502 
-508 GGHSGCHRTADSRK
+508 
-522 DTHCDRPSPV
+522 
-532 HHYWGGTNCCGRSRK
+532 
-547 DFGLP
+547 
-552 GHMENCWIGVRSI
+552 
-565 SKCGQLTRRRETT
+565 
-578 IRWKEVRRMFD
+578 MFD

-599 AEKGT
+599 TEKST

-634 EQNMTGATAWTALGI
+634 EQNITGATAWTTLGI
-649 MAVSV
+649 MVVSV

-722 ARTVVGMIRTTIFSL
+722 ARTVVGMIRTAVFSL

-845 ILLSI
+845 ILFSI

-914 PKSHDISFEHVDFSY
+914 PKSHDISFDHVDFSY

-960 LTSLMARFW
+960 LTNLMARFW

-1013 KFGKPAAS
+1013 KFGKPEAN
-1021 HEEVVAAAKAARCH
+1021 HEEVVAAAKDARCH

-1071 KDAPI
+1071 KDAPV

>member
-1 MQRQKDSVNLM
+1 
-12 TFIKPHQS
+12 
-20 GFLLSIILAVISVT
+20 
-34 SGIVP
+34 
-39 YFAVARIVNLL
+39 
-50 IGGETNFSTYLTW
+50 
-63 GIVALIAYLMKS
+63 
-75 VFHGLS
+75 
-81 TRCSH
+81 
-86 EATFHVLS
+86 
-94 EIRQAV
+94 
-100 ADKLTRVSMGYLTDT
+100 
-115 PSGRLKTTMVER
+115 
-127 VEQMEVPL
+127 
-135 AHIIPEMT
+135 
-143 SNLLVPIA
+143 
-151 IIIYLFVLDWRMAL
+151 
-165 VSLITI
+165 
-171 PIGMLCYMAQM
+171 
-182 KEYPKKYGAVVQA
+182 
-195 SKYMSATTVE
+195 
-205 YINGIEVI
+205 
-213 KAFNQSA
+213 
-220 ASYGKFTQA
+220 
-229 VRQSVD
+229 
-235 LMLDWMKST
+235 
-244 QGYSALM
+244 
-251 MTIWPAVLI
+251 
-260 GVLPVGCLFYMNGSL
+260 
-275 SAPDFITIAI
+275 
-285 LSLGIMGPLVA
+285 
-296 AIFLTDDFSKIA
+296 
-308 TITGEITAVL
+308 
-318 SEPDLDRPSQRKNL
+318 
-332 KGLDISLRDVTFA
+332 
-345 YKDTQVLNG
+345 
-354 ITLDIKQGTTTALVG
+354 
-369 PSGSG
+369 
-374 KSTIA
+374 
-379 KLIASYWDVGG
+379 
-390 GHITIGGVDAKE
+390 
-402 LPPEQVMDL
+402 
-411 IGYVSQDNFLFNLS
+411 
-425 VRENIR
+425 
-431 MGRPEATDAE
+431 
-441 VEAVAKAA
+441 
-449 GCHEFIMGLE
+449 
-459 HGYDTDCGRCRR
+459 
-471 TSFRRRAAA
+471 
-480 GSYCTGHDEKC
+480 
-491 THCYLGRGNFL
+491 
-502 HRPRKR
+502 
-508 GGHSGCHRTADSRK
+508 
-522 DTHCDRPSPV
+522 
-532 HHYWGGTNCCGRSRK
+532 
-547 DFGLP
+547 
-552 GHMENCWIGVRSI
+552 
-565 SKCGQLTRRRETT
+565 
-578 IRWKEVRRMFD
+578 MFD

-599 AEKGT
+599 TEKST

-634 EQNMTGATAWTALGI
+634 EQNITGATAWTTLGI
-649 MAVSV
+649 MVVSV

-706 ATSTMSDLE
+706 ATSTISDLE

-722 ARTVVGMIRTTIFSL
+722 ARTVVGMIRTAVFSL

-845 ILLSI
+845 ILFSI

-914 PKSHDISFEHVDFSY
+914 PKSHDISFDHVDFSY

-960 LTSLMARFW
+960 LTNLMARFW

-1013 KFGKPAAS
+1013 KFGKPEAN
-1021 HEEVVAAAKAARCH
+1021 HEEVVAAAKDARCH

-1071 KDAPI
+1071 KDAPV

>member
-1 MQRQKDSVNLM
+1 
-12 TFIKPHQS
+12 
-20 GFLLSIILAVISVT
+20 
-34 SGIVP
+34 
-39 YFAVARIVNLL
+39 
-50 IGGETNFSTYLTW
+50 
-63 GIVALIAYLMKS
+63 
-75 VFHGLS
+75 
-81 TRCSH
+81 
-86 EATFHVLS
+86 
-94 EIRQAV
+94 
-100 ADKLTRVSMGYLTDT
+100 
-115 PSGRLKTTMVER
+115 
-127 VEQMEVPL
+127 
-135 AHIIPEMT
+135 
-143 SNLLVPIA
+143 
-151 IIIYLFVLDWRMAL
+151 
-165 VSLITI
+165 
-171 PIGMLCYMAQM
+171 
-182 KEYPKKYGAVVQA
+182 
-195 SKYMSATTVE
+195 
-205 YINGIEVI
+205 
-213 KAFNQSA
+213 
-220 ASYGKFTQA
+220 
-229 VRQSVD
+229 
-235 LMLDWMKST
+235 
-244 QGYSALM
+244 
-251 MTIWPAVLI
+251 
-260 GVLPVGCLFYMNGSL
+260 
-275 SAPDFITIAI
+275 
-285 LSLGIMGPLVA
+285 
-296 AIFLTDDFSKIA
+296 
-308 TITGEITAVL
+308 
-318 SEPDLDRPSQRKNL
+318 
-332 KGLDISLRDVTFA
+332 
-345 YKDTQVLNG
+345 
-354 ITLDIKQGTTTALVG
+354 
-369 PSGSG
+369 
-374 KSTIA
+374 
-379 KLIASYWDVGG
+379 
-390 GHITIGGVDAKE
+390 
-402 LPPEQVMDL
+402 
-411 IGYVSQDNFLFNLS
+411 
-425 VRENIR
+425 
-431 MGRPEATDAE
+431 
-441 VEAVAKAA
+441 
-449 GCHEFIMGLE
+449 
-459 HGYDTDCGRCRR
+459 
-471 TSFRRRAAA
+471 
-480 GSYCTGHDEKC
+480 
-491 THCYLGRGNFL
+491 
-502 HRPRKR
+502 
-508 GGHSGCHRTADSRK
+508 
-522 DTHCDRPSPV
+522 
-532 HHYWGGTNCCGRSRK
+532 
-547 DFGLP
+547 
-552 GHMENCWIGVRSI
+552 
-565 SKCGQLTRRRETT
+565 
-578 IRWKEVRRMFD
+578 MFD

-599 AEKGT
+599 TEKST

-634 EQNMTGATAWTALGI
+634 EQNITGATAWTALGI
-649 MAVSV
+649 MVVSV

-722 ARTVVGMIRTTIFSL
+722 ARTVVGMIRTAVFSL

-845 ILLSI
+845 ILISI
-850 WLFLQGNMSLFTC
+850 WLFLQGDMSLFSC

-914 PKSHDISFEHVDFSY
+914 PKSHDISFDHVDFSY

-969 DVNKGSVK
+969 DVKKGSVK

-1013 KFGKPAAS
+1013 KFGKPEAS

-1035 DFIMALPD
+1035 NFIMALPD

-1052 GATISGGERQ
+1052 GSSLSGGEKQ
-1062 RLSIARAML
+1062 RISIARAML

-1084 NVDPE
+1084 SIDPE
-1089 NEAELQAAIEAL
+1089 NEHLIQEAISAL
-1101 TGGKT
+1101 THGKT
-1106 IIMIAHRLKT
+1106 IITIAHRLAT
-1116 VRHANQILVVDHG
+1116 IENADQILVIDGGTVAQ
-1129 RIVQHGTHDQLIQQ
+1129 RGTHKELLQQEGTYKKFIQIREQ
-1143 KGIYADFILNRK
+1143 AEGWRIQ
-1155 AAIDWKINA
+1155 